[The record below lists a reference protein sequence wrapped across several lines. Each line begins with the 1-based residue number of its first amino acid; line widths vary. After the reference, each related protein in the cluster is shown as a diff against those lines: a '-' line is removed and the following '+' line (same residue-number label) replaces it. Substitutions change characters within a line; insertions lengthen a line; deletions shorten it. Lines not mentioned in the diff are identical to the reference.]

1 MLICP
6 PYSGTAPRERIWA
19 ILRPAE
25 LMSAAVSKT
34 DYLGTAG
41 SGYDETMLSQDTLE
55 RYRRMSP
62 GDRLALALRL
72 TEENIPALL
81 EGPPAVVR
89 RRFEILARENE
100 QRNRNMLTAIARSK
114 AHQ

>member
-1 MLICP
+1 
-6 PYSGTAPRERIWA
+6 
-19 ILRPAE
+19 
-25 LMSAAVSKT
+25 MSAAVSKT

-62 GDRLALALRL
+62 GDRLALALRM

-81 EGPPAVVR
+81 EGPPATCAPAYWR
-89 RRFEILARENE
+89 PLHMGSGE
-100 QRNRNMLTAIARSK
+100 
-114 AHQ
+114 